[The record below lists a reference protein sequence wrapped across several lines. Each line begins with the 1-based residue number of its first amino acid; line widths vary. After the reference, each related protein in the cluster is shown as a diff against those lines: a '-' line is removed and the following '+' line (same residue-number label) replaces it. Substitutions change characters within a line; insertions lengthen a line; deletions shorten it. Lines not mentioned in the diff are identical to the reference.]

1 MSFTVGI
8 LHCCNM
14 AVHNAATDNSV
25 ELSWLLQGAMDG
37 VTGDEPQE
45 GLEYQKEYE
54 LGLLA
59 VQGTET
65 HLLEVPLLELD
76 SAHPQ
81 PLDETEGLKAFQV
94 LAEAAQ
100 RHEDEE
106 TARRGHGLVGF
117 LAGLTGGPP
126 NPPKSWTAGY
136 ARYYRAGYM
145 AALAFLEDDYD
156 F

>member
-14 AVHNAATDNSV
+14 AVHNAANENSV
-25 ELSWLLQGAMDG
+25 ELSWLLQGILDA
-37 VTGDEPQE
+37 VTGDEPSVTV
-45 GLEYQKEYE
+45 EYSREYE
-54 LGLLA
+54 LGLVA
-59 VQGTET
+59 VTCSPT
-65 HLLEVPLLELD
+65 YLLDNHPLEVD

-81 PLDETEGLKAFQV
+81 PLDGDEVMKAFEN

-145 AALAFLEDDYD
+145 AALAFLEDD